1 MKAPQ
6 AKEEIEE
13 KFFSCQLAFTHIL
26 YSRNNLFLECY
37 VVITKKEASI
47 SSLWNSYSRRNK
59 SIICLNQPYIDRL

>member
-1 MKAPQ
+1 MK

-26 YSRNNLFLECY
+26 YSRNNLFFECY

-47 SSLWNSYSRRNK
+47 SSL
-59 SIICLNQPYIDRL
+59 